1 MSNQN
6 EENNLIRLSPTRY
19 MIKNNSFQTSIS
31 KDLPTN
37 NKSSENIISS
47 NMNNS
52 IQTIN
57 NLNKYVH
64 ILNFNKIQHKKNN
77 FSSLASLNI
86 PPHETDKGSFTNMML
101 KGSLNF
107 NPLMKKVCYQ
117 TIKLKPKRNTDFPSL
132 KLRIQGN
139 KHFFRNGKIDIEKP
153 LSQMK
158 LENNI
163 KSSDN
168 IMELYKEKIDE
179 NLVNKEFTITN
190 KKVINF
196 KSEQIKLFSKISGD
210 YTNFKK
216 FVNFIN
222 DRHKLTLNFYLSQL
236 SNLIEIQR
244 NVLFIDNANYSYFES
259 KIKDQTLL
267 NKNINTNT
275 SNVNI
280 AKPKENKKIIIDE
293 QKVHNLFNN
302 KTMIKY
308 LKINS
313 EYNSYLY
320 KCFDLIFNELKE
332 LKEKN
337 MELLK
342 ANYEN
347 DILLN
352 SRNKELKDIQ
362 KLLNSNQA
370 KEFFESYR
378 KKEDIVKNM
387 GLKYNKK
394 ESKYLLDLYNLN
406 YEMKELILLL
416 NKNKEYYNK
425 CKELEEKGKQS
436 FRENMYMKAHLTSQ
450 LEKNKMNYKNEVGIN
465 IDLNEHIV
473 ELEEDINK
481 LKNKNEEMVLNE
493 IQLDSK
499 IKRLNDIINE
509 KNENLRMMKE
519 EMDYYYIRYKR
530 EILSHEAT
538 KVILQQY
545 KKSEKLKLNK

>member
-6 EENNLIRLSPTRY
+6 EENNLIKLSPTRY

-86 PPHETDKGSFTNMML
+86 PPHETDKGSFTNTML

-168 IMELYKEKIDE
+168 IMELYREKIDE

-222 DRHKLTLNFYLSQL
+222 ERHKLTLNFYLSQL

-450 LEKNKMNYKNEVGIN
+450 LEKNKMNYKNELGIN

>member
-1 MSNQN
+1 MSNKN
-6 EENNLIRLSPTRY
+6 EENNLIKLSPTRY

-86 PPHETDKGSFTNMML
+86 PPHETDKGSFTNTML

-222 DRHKLTLNFYLSQL
+222 ERHKLTLNFYLSQL

-267 NKNINTNT
+267 DKNINTNT

>member
-6 EENNLIRLSPTRY
+6 EENNLIKLSPTRY

-86 PPHETDKGSFTNMML
+86 PPHETDKGSFTNTML

-168 IMELYKEKIDE
+168 IMELYREKIDE

-267 NKNINTNT
+267 DKNINTNT

-342 ANYEN
+342 DNYEN

>member
-86 PPHETDKGSFTNMML
+86 PPHETDKGSFTNTML

-168 IMELYKEKIDE
+168 IMELYREKIDE

-244 NVLFIDNANYSYFES
+244 NVLFIDNTNYSYFES

-267 NKNINTNT
+267 DKNINTNT

-302 KTMIKY
+302 RTMIKY

-332 LKEKN
+332 LKKKN

>member
-6 EENNLIRLSPTRY
+6 EENNLVKPPPTRY

-86 PPHETDKGSFTNMML
+86 PPHETDKGSFTNTML

-168 IMELYKEKIDE
+168 IMELYREKIDE

>member
-86 PPHETDKGSFTNMML
+86 PPHETDKGSFTNTML

-168 IMELYKEKIDE
+168 IMELYREKIDE

-267 NKNINTNT
+267 DKNINTNT

-308 LKINS
+308 FKINS

>member
-6 EENNLIRLSPTRY
+6 EENNLIRLSPTRC

-47 NMNNS
+47 NKNNS

-86 PPHETDKGSFTNMML
+86 PPHETDKGSFTNTTL

-168 IMELYKEKIDE
+168 IMELYQEKIDE

-267 NKNINTNT
+267 DKNINTNT

>member
-47 NMNNS
+47 NINNS

-86 PPHETDKGSFTNMML
+86 PPHETDKGSFTNTML

-493 IQLDSK
+493 IKLDSK

>member
-6 EENNLIRLSPTRY
+6 EENNLIKLSPTRY

-86 PPHETDKGSFTNMML
+86 PPHETDKGSFTNTML

-267 NKNINTNT
+267 DKNINTNT

-519 EMDYYYIRYKR
+519 ETDYYYIRYKR

>member
-86 PPHETDKGSFTNMML
+86 PPHETDKGSFTNTML

-168 IMELYKEKIDE
+168 IMELYREKIDE

-244 NVLFIDNANYSYFES
+244 NVLFIDNTNYSYFES

-267 NKNINTNT
+267 DKNINTNT

-450 LEKNKMNYKNEVGIN
+450 LEKNKMNYKNELGIN

>member
-6 EENNLIRLSPTRY
+6 EENNLIKLSPTRY

-47 NMNNS
+47 NMNDS

-86 PPHETDKGSFTNMML
+86 PPHETDKGSFTNTML

-168 IMELYKEKIDE
+168 IMELYREKIDE

>member
-47 NMNNS
+47 NKNNS

-86 PPHETDKGSFTNMML
+86 PPHETDKGSFTNTML

-168 IMELYKEKIDE
+168 IMELYREKIDE

>member
-6 EENNLIRLSPTRY
+6 EENNLVKLSPTRY

-107 NPLMKKVCYQ
+107 NPLMKKVYYQ

-168 IMELYKEKIDE
+168 IMELYREKIDE

-450 LEKNKMNYKNEVGIN
+450 LEKNKMNYKNELGIN

>member
-86 PPHETDKGSFTNMML
+86 PPHETDKGSFTNTML
-101 KGSLNF
+101 KGNLNF

-168 IMELYKEKIDE
+168 IMELYREKIDE

-267 NKNINTNT
+267 DKNINTNT

>member
-168 IMELYKEKIDE
+168 IMELYREKIDE

-267 NKNINTNT
+267 DKNINTNT

-425 CKELEEKGKQS
+425 CKDLEEKGKQS

>member
-1 MSNQN
+1 
-6 EENNLIRLSPTRY
+6 
-19 MIKNNSFQTSIS
+19 
-31 KDLPTN
+31 
-37 NKSSENIISS
+37 
-47 NMNNS
+47 
-52 IQTIN
+52 
-57 NLNKYVH
+57 
-64 ILNFNKIQHKKNN
+64 
-77 FSSLASLNI
+77 
-86 PPHETDKGSFTNMML
+86 
-101 KGSLNF
+101 
-107 NPLMKKVCYQ
+107 
-117 TIKLKPKRNTDFPSL
+117 
-132 KLRIQGN
+132 
-139 KHFFRNGKIDIEKP
+139 
-153 LSQMK
+153 
-158 LENNI
+158 
-163 KSSDN
+163 
-168 IMELYKEKIDE
+168 
-179 NLVNKEFTITN
+179 
-190 KKVINF
+190 
-196 KSEQIKLFSKISGD
+196 
-210 YTNFKK
+210 
-216 FVNFIN
+216 
-222 DRHKLTLNFYLSQL
+222 
-236 SNLIEIQR
+236 
-244 NVLFIDNANYSYFES
+244 
-259 KIKDQTLL
+259 
-267 NKNINTNT
+267 
-275 SNVNI
+275 
-280 AKPKENKKIIIDE
+280 
-293 QKVHNLFNN
+293 
-302 KTMIKY
+302 MIKY

-320 KCFDLIFNELKE
+320 KCFDLILNELKE

-425 CKELEEKGKQS
+425 CKDLEEKEKQT

-450 LEKNKMNYKNEVGIN
+450 LEKNQIKYKNEVGIN

-519 EMDYYYIRYKR
+519 ELDSYYFKYYK
-530 EILSHEAT
+530 ET
-538 KVILQQY
+538 KRG
-545 KKSEKLKLNK
+545 

>member
-86 PPHETDKGSFTNMML
+86 PPHETDKGSFTNTML

-168 IMELYKEKIDE
+168 IMELYREKIDE

-267 NKNINTNT
+267 DKNINTNT

-450 LEKNKMNYKNEVGIN
+450 LEKNKMNYKNELGIN

-519 EMDYYYIRYKR
+519 ETDYYYIRYKR

>member
-6 EENNLIRLSPTRY
+6 EENNLIKLSPTRY

-47 NMNNS
+47 NINNS

-86 PPHETDKGSFTNMML
+86 PPHETDKGNFTNTML

-168 IMELYKEKIDE
+168 IMELYREKIDE

-196 KSEQIKLFSKISGD
+196 KSDQIKLFSKISGD

-222 DRHKLTLNFYLSQL
+222 ERHKLTLNFYLSQL

-267 NKNINTNT
+267 DKNINTNT

-473 ELEEDINK
+473 ELEEDINI